1 MEPFDFRGGEVI
13 LVDKPQRWTS
23 FGAVNVIRK
32 IITRKTGVKIKVG
45 HAGTLDPL
53 ATGLLVMCTG
63 RATKT
68 IEKLQESDKRYT
80 GTIRIGATTPSF
92 DLEQEIDQ
100 TFDTSDI
107 TDEAIHDAILK
118 LTGEIFQTPPAFSAK
133 KIDGKRA
140 YKHARKGREVKMR
153 TTLVWVHEFKVEG
166 IKRVEGFIDVDF
178 DICCSK
184 GTYIRS
190 LANDLGKL
198 LDNGAHL
205 ASLRRTHSGDFSVEN
220 AIHVDDLKTMIDERG
235 YRPMDP

>member
-13 LVDKPQRWTS
+13 LVDKPERWTS

-32 IITRKTGVKIKVG
+32 IITRKTGVKVKVG

-68 IEKLQESDKRYT
+68 IDKLQESDKRYT

-92 DLEQEIDQ
+92 DLEQEINQ
-100 TFDTSDI
+100 TFDTSTV
-107 TDEAIHDAILK
+107 TDEAIHQAVSK

-153 TTLVWVHEFKVEG
+153 TTLVWVHEFKVESINRDDNG
-166 IKRVEGFIDVDF
+166 IDVGF
-178 DICCSK
+178 DIVCSK

-198 LDNGAHL
+198 LNNGAHL
-205 ASLRRTHSGDFSVEN
+205 SALRRTHSGDFSVEN
-220 AIHVDDLKTMIDERG
+220 AIHVDELKKQIDERG